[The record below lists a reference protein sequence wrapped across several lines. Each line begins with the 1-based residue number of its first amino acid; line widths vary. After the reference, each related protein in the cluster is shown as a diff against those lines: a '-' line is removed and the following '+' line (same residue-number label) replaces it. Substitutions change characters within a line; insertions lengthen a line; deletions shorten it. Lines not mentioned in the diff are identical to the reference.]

1 MGLTQSPWL
10 QLRARGIAGR
20 TALLT
25 ACMGGQTS
33 VVRLL
38 LGEKCTVYFTSRS
51 EDQAIELLKPLVHAF
66 QQTLGTDAIGT
77 LFRVTMGTKDSGSN
91 VVPLAEVQLPPN
103 WAVPPSELLE
113 GKQHVDDFGNTP
125 LQCVSCYGCGS
136 SVKHVDDG
144 LEITK
149 QLLLHGDQP
158 NLPKK
163 SNKWTPLHWGAYN
176 GNHEQIAMLL
186 DPVVHVGDG
195 TQRFAKTQYAIPLLT
210 DTDDLFAVD
219 IAGRRGL
226 ALKDERSS
234 LLRQISRGDN
244 DVNSEYVHWRLRLDH
259 IEAVRLFIHEFLVN
273 GTNLTRYVG
282 EMNARNPQYPQQN
295 RRKKAN
301 VTTVQN
307 AVRYGQ
313 HLLYWAGCFG
323 LVDEVRSLLRL
334 ELQMAFLSG
343 SADTETATPPT
354 TGDKDIKISLRMLYT
369 CSCEADKR
377 QSVLHAVAAHGQPE
391 MLKLLLDQMLLDQ
404 QNPSD
409 AATLV
414 GSSMTSSLLKGGK
427 PKKNIVV
434 PIANDAELSTPTESG
449 AESEKQDRLEIAEL
463 VSAGWRNYRNETPLF
478 HAVLYLQERSVRLF
492 ANMLSPRS
500 LVWELQN
507 VNVEGSSLHHV
518 ASEDSRKVLKIE
530 HHVARPEYVL
540 LFDGVKNKQFEG
552 TVIETMQESSSIA
565 PSLVV
570 TRAGMREIASGTC
583 WGNGETNYLVVGA
596 TDEVLIHQAQV
607 LQLKVKHRGS
617 STRSKYDATSPELFE
632 SFRSLQRQQVILSVI
647 QRKINLQKH
656 LENGNIRSIFPLH
669 DAMGCRNIIRHWGYT
684 DSYQRIFQ
692 PFAGN
697 SLEQFMFERK
707 RHQYEMLWPLL
718 TYFGEKHAFYY
729 AFVTFY
735 TVWLLPMALVGVTCQ
750 LLWLVDGVSFVP
762 PLFAIVVSIWA
773 TLMVERWKRKRSEIQ
788 RKFGHFRRNRSEEMP
803 GFYGDFQV
811 ETTLVRANTAVD
823 VSFPRALQLARIYTG
838 VPLLTTM
845 GVAAV
850 VIFVAVKT
858 NTASSSIV
866 HNAMPWL
873 PTLLVPYVVPLMNAI
888 SMLLL
893 DNWYTRLAQAL
904 TNWEN
909 HRTVWEFESM
919 LAGKLFWFKFLN
931 AFISLFWIAFMD
943 QNAAALRKQLL
954 IIMGVRQLW
963 NSVMRDIL
971 PIFHVRYKWKS
982 ARFHFHSTSSAPRA
996 NHCWSLSSHEWYD
1009 AELSHP
1015 FIRPPAREEERQPPP
1030 PVVLVQELM
1039 YPHDFLMGKQMEVVL
1054 QFGYIT
1060 MFVSVLPV
1068 APLFALL
1075 SNVVAMRLDVLSC
1088 TQAKQRPPFESE
1100 TEVSTFMNI
1109 LEFMS
1114 FAAVAVNCAV
1124 LFFTTRSDFESL
1136 MQLVIPGW
1144 ETQLSVPIDHTKVY
1158 VKELWI
1164 LLIIEHVVLGAKAL
1178 LSLVIDDSA
1187 AWVRLD
1193 EDQSDE
1199 EEKKRMLGIATES
1212 NPPTA
1217 RSETESNKEVLNE
1230 VNRGSADLNSSKFNQ
1245 VLAKQYLAALQERDE
1260 ALKREQTAR
1269 QLLYESMKHVQ
1280 SAETQSKVVP
1290 FANKVAPLEST
1301 SGSSN
1306 PDGADSAKEEE
1317 RLSLVDVETC
1327 NNGLLHRR
1335 HCFMCYALADIAK
1348 TWEKRCLSCHI
1359 ALCLSCDEILHLDDL
1374 GVKEPAHFRIKVP
1387 IGQLIETEEHELLRS
1402 DSSINRRHSRRCS
1415 KHEKKHLKE
1424 LRRHVE
1430 SFIANQHNLPDQA
1443 VGIERHSG
1451 SLLAAIEVLADCADV
1466 VGRGS
1471 AATTEKARAS
1481 VIPLGQELLPRAG
1494 ATRAVGR
1501 EPLLVH
1507 SIPTLAAVRVHSLGP
1522 SGSLQLAQQT
1532 LNVLRGRAV
1541 DTNGQQ
1547 LRGVLESGQNFRD
1560 ARDGLAAVELRAIV
1574 AGHRHDRMGGGELV
1588 QQVDE
1593 RLNLNEARNRLADEE
1608 VGGRVVGKVGE
1619 AVLVPEHELLLG
1631 LAVVTAV
1638 LL

>member
-1 MGLTQSPWL
+1 MDLYEACENGNEERVVELLVVGHDAGLTPSPEL
-10 QLRARGIAGR
+10 QLQVRGIAGR
-20 TALLT
+20 TALLA

-38 LGEKCTVYFTSRS
+38 LGEKCAVHFTSRM
-51 EDQAIELLKPLVHAF
+51 V
-66 QQTLGTDAIGT
+66 
-77 LFRVTMGTKDSGSN
+77 MKDSGSDA
-91 VVPLAEVQLPPN
+91 VPMVEVQLPPN
-103 WAVPPSELLE
+103 WAIPPSELLE
-113 GKQHVDDFGNTP
+113 GRQHVDDFGNTP
-125 LQCVSCYGCGS
+125 LQCVSCFGCGS

-144 LEITK
+144 LEITR

-195 TQRFAKTQYAIPLLT
+195 TQRFAKTQHGIPLLM
-210 DTDDLFAVD
+210 DTDDLFPVD

-226 ALKDERSS
+226 ALRDERVALQRQLSS
-234 LLRQISRGDN
+234 GED
-244 DVNSEYVHWRLRLDH
+244 DVNDEYAHWRLRLDH
-259 IEAVRLFIHEFLVN
+259 VEAVRLFIHDFVAN
-273 GTNLTRYVG
+273 GAHLTRYVG
-282 EMNARNPQYPQQN
+282 EMNARNPQHLQQN
-295 RRKKAN
+295 KRSKAN
-301 VTTVQN
+301 AVTIQD

-334 ELQMAFLSG
+334 ELKMSSVGGGAS
-343 SADTETATPPT
+343 TAGKAAVKPSVAQG
-354 TGDKDIKISLRMLYT
+354 GDNQAIKISLRILYT
-369 CSCEADKR
+369 CSCEAGKR
-377 QSVLHAVAAHGQPE
+377 QSVLHAVAGHGQLE
-391 MLKLLLDQMLLDQ
+391 MLKLLLDQMLFDQ
-404 QNPSD
+404 QCPSD
-409 AATLV
+409 AATFV

-434 PIANDAELSTPTESG
+434 PTAKEAEVSKPNELER
-449 AESEKQDRLEIAEL
+449 AESDKHDHLEIAEL
-463 VSAGWRNYRNETPLF
+463 VNAGWRNYRNETPLF
-478 HAVLYLQERSVRLF
+478 HAVIYLQERAVRMF
-492 ANMLSPRS
+492 AGILSPKS
-500 LVWELQN
+500 LAWELQN

-518 ASEDSRKVLKIE
+518 ASEDTRRVLGIE
-530 HHVARPEYVL
+530 HQAARPEYVL
-540 LFDGVKNKQFEG
+540 LFDGIKKKQFKE
-552 TVIETMQESSSIA
+552 TVIETMHEESFIA

-570 TRAGMREIASGTC
+570 SRAGMKDLAAGMC
-583 WGNGETNYLVVGA
+583 WAQGQTDYLVVGA
-596 TDEVLIHQAQV
+596 TDDVLVQQAQV

-617 STRSKYDATSPELFE
+617 SSRSKYDASSPELYE
-632 SFRSLQRQQVILSVI
+632 SFRSLQRQQVIRSII

-656 LENGNIRSIFPLH
+656 LKNGNIKSIFPLH

-692 PFAGN
+692 PFTGN
-697 SLEQFMFERK
+697 SVEQFLFERK
-707 RHQYEMLWPLL
+707 KHQYEMLWPLL

-750 LLWLVDGVSFVP
+750 LLWLVDDVSFVP

-788 RKFGHFRRNRSEEMP
+788 RKFGHFRRNRSEETP

-811 ETTLVRANTAVD
+811 ETTLVRVKTAVD
-823 VSFPRALQLARIYTG
+823 VNFPRALQLARVYTG
-838 VPLLTTM
+838 LPLLMTM
-845 GVAAV
+845 GIAAV
-850 VIFVAVKT
+850 AIFVAVKT
-858 NTASSSIV
+858 NTASSAIV

-893 DNWYTRLAQAL
+893 DNWYTRLARAL
-904 TNWEN
+904 TTWEN

-919 LAGKLFWFKFLN
+919 LAVKLFWFKFLN
-931 AFISLFWIAFMD
+931 AFISLFWIAFVD

-963 NSVMRDIL
+963 NSMKRDML
-971 PIFHVRYKWKS
+971 PMLHVRYKWKS
-982 ARFHFHSTSSAPRA
+982 AGFRFRSTTSIPRA

-1009 AELSHP
+1009 VELSHP
-1015 FIRPPAREEERQPPP
+1015 IAASSREGERQPPP
-1030 PVVLVQELM
+1030 PIVLVQELM

-1100 TEVSTFMNI
+1100 TEVSTFMSI

-1136 MQLVIPGW
+1136 MQL
-1144 ETQLSVPIDHTKVY
+1144 
-1158 VKELWI
+1158 WI
-1164 LLIIEHVVLGAKAL
+1164 LLVIEHVVLGAKAL

-1187 AWVRLD
+1187 SWVRLD

-1199 EEKKRMLGIATES
+1199 EEKKRMLGAATES

-1217 RSETESNKEVLNE
+1217 RSATASNEEAQAV
-1230 VNRGSADLNSSKFNQ
+1230 VHRGSADLNSSKLNQ

-1260 ALKREQTAR
+1260 ALQREQTTR
-1269 QLLYESMKHVQ
+1269 QLLAESMKRVQ
-1280 SAETQSKVVP
+1280 
-1290 FANKVAPLEST
+1290 
-1301 SGSSN
+1301 
-1306 PDGADSAKEEE
+1306 
-1317 RLSLVDVETC
+1317 VDVDAS
-1327 NNGLLHRR
+1327 NGGMPHRR
-1335 HCFMCYALADIAK
+1335 HCFVCYALGDVVK

-1387 IGQLIETEEHELLRS
+1387 
-1402 DSSINRRHSRRCS
+1402 
-1415 KHEKKHLKE
+1415 KHLKE

-1430 SFIANQHNLPDQA
+1430 SFIAKQHSLPDAELHLTADKAFKRCCINIRIALRYLRNHERQSSYLGGLNPA
-1443 VGIERHSG
+1443 VSPALTPV
-1451 SLLAAIEVLADCADV
+1451 S
-1466 VGRGS
+1466 
-1471 AATTEKARAS
+1471 K
-1481 VIPLGQELLPRAG
+1481 EL
-1494 ATRAVGR
+1494 
-1501 EPLLVH
+1501 
-1507 SIPTLAAVRVHSLGP
+1507 
-1522 SGSLQLAQQT
+1522 
-1532 LNVLRGRAV
+1532 
-1541 DTNGQQ
+1541 
-1547 LRGVLESGQNFRD
+1547 
-1560 ARDGLAAVELRAIV
+1560 
-1574 AGHRHDRMGGGELV
+1574 
-1588 QQVDE
+1588 
-1593 RLNLNEARNRLADEE
+1593 
-1608 VGGRVVGKVGE
+1608 
-1619 AVLVPEHELLLG
+1619 
-1631 LAVVTAV
+1631 
-1638 LL
+1638 